1 MKHCKRG
8 ALRFRGYRIK
18 RLPESDESEE
28 KGLVK
33 SIEEKGLVKS
43 IEEKGLVKSIEEKGL
58 VKSIEE
64 EDRKVRSRKLVLKSG
79 GLTP

>member
-33 SIEEKGLVKS
+33 SIEE
-43 IEEKGLVKSIEEKGL
+43 
-58 VKSIEE
+58 